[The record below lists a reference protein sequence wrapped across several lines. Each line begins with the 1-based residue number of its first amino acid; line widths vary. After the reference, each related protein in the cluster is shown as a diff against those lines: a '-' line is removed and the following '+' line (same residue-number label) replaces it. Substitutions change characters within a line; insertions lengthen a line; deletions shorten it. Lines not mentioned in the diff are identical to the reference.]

1 MPVYISSTDS
11 LISAKVAVIQI
22 LYICTP
28 EWKSLLCL
36 LRQWGFIDLLQSWQ
50 ITFSLVW
57 WIFLLCLHKVPSVA
71 AWKSH
76 FAHGYFWWKCI
87 EFVSCCKLPFV
98 VNEYSQ
104 KLQLNLILSWSDFL
118 WLKTLLLLLK
128 FLLHILHW
136 NRNFFASCAVCMC
149 LVRFAFA
156 VISFRIR
163 DHTSTAIIL
172 KTEHST

>member
-1 MPVYISSTDS
+1 MKDILWLQYCWMLDGRIWKEIND
-11 LISAKVAVIQI
+11 LIPFSWTKSWCLFILPLLIVWYVQKLH

-57 WIFLLCLHKVPSVA
+57 WIFSLCLHKVPSVA

-76 FAHGYFWWKCI
+76 FAHGYFWWKYI
-87 EFVSCCKLPFV
+87 EFVCCCKLPFV

-104 KLQLNLILSWSDFL
+104 KLQLNLIRSWSDFL
-118 WLKTLLLLLK
+118 WLKTLLLFLML
-128 FLLHILHW
+128 LLHIML
-136 NRNFFASCAVCMC
+136 S
-149 LVRFAFA
+149 
-156 VISFRIR
+156 S
-163 DHTSTAIIL
+163 
-172 KTEHST
+172 

>member
-1 MPVYISSTDS
+1 MPVYIASTDC
-11 LISAKVAVIQI
+11 LICAKVAVIQI

-76 FAHGYFWWKCI
+76 FAHEVFWWKWI
-87 EFVSCCKLPFV
+87 EFVCCCKRPFV

-118 WLKTLLLLLK
+118 WLKTLLLLLSSCYMYCTETETP
-128 FLLHILHW
+128 LLHHYNYDL
-136 NRNFFASCAVCMC
+136 
-149 LVRFAFA
+149 
-156 VISFRIR
+156 
-163 DHTSTAIIL
+163 STLGEKVANL
-172 KTEHST
+172 G